1 MANDAIEVEGVVTE
15 LMWWWVYKVMI
26 TDMDLE
32 VTAYAAWKMKR
43 FNIKIIP
50 WDIVKVELSP
60 YEPTKGRIT
69 YRSINKTIKKKRP
82 APKIV
87 SQDSVNPPS
96 RPARPTAESIKR
108 SSTRPKP
115 STKQSK

>member
-1 MANDAIEVEGVVTE
+1 MANDEAIEVEGIVTE

-26 TDMDLE
+26 TDMDIE

-50 WDIVKVELSP
+50 GDIVKVELSP

-69 YRSINKTIKKKRP
+69 YRSINKEIRKKRP
-82 APKIV
+82 TAKTI
-87 SQDSVNPPS
+87 SQDQANNQSQ
-96 RPARPTAESIKR
+96 
-108 SSTRPKP
+108 
-115 STKQSK
+115 QSK

>member
-1 MANDAIEVEGVVTE
+1 
-15 LMWWWVYKVMI
+15 MI
-26 TDMDLE
+26 TDMDIE

-69 YRSINKTIKKKRP
+69 YRSINKQVRKKRP
-82 APKIV
+82 QMKVV
-87 SQDSVNPPS
+87 SQDSVAPPMK
-96 RPARPTAESIKR
+96 RVPTKKSAPIKK
-108 SSTRPKP
+108 TAPIKKNTPPK
-115 STKQSK
+115 SK